1 MKPPLKPL
9 SEEPYT
15 AAEARASADLLQQA
29 IDSGWRYLPLHKYG
43 AIRTR
48 IEHLRAWAH
57 QETN

>member
-15 AAEARASADLLQQA
+15 PAEAKASADLLQHA
-29 IDSGWRYLPLHKYG
+29 IDTGHRYLPLHKYG
-43 AIRTR
+43 AIRAR

-57 QETN
+57 QELN